1 MKCPKCQA
9 DILDDS
15 QFCSKCGAP
24 IHPGDKIFLSHTRTI
39 LRPIDEMVPGKILAD
54 KYKVIEVAGKGGMGI
69 VYKAED
75 TKLKRNVA
83 LKFLPP
89 ELTKNK
95 EAKERFVL
103 EAQAAAALSHPN
115 ICTIH
120 EINEEEGKSFIV
132 MEYVEGQ
139 SLKAKIDKGP
149 LEIAEALDSA
159 IHVAEGME
167 QAHKKGIVHRD
178 IKSANIMVTDAG
190 QAKIMDFGLAKVKG
204 GTLLTREGTTLGTV
218 AYMSPEQARGED
230 VDHRSDI
237 WSLGIVMY
245 EMLSGQLPFMG
256 DREASILYSV
266 VHEEAKPVTAW
277 NPDIPPELQQII
289 NRALKKK
296 PEARYAFASEMLN
309 DLKKYRDSLRVEEIG
324 VFNLRSFLGKI
335 RKPIVAIPALLIIA
349 LIALASIWFF
359 NRQAKIR
366 YARQEL
372 LPEIERIISEHKP
385 GIENYYDG
393 YKLILEAEKSIPHDP
408 KLTELLSACVV
419 SSSIHTTPPG
429 AKIYMKKYSEPDSD
443 WELLGTSPLEKIRLP
458 RGNFRWKME
467 KEGYETILAVSSTFE
482 IDLTKQNSIV
492 PYTTK
497 RILDKK
503 DNIPPGMVRVNG
515 AKVQYLKIGDLPD
528 FFIDRYE
535 VTNAQFK
542 EFIDKGGYQKKELW
556 KHEFIKGG
564 KKISWEE
571 SMAEFVDQTGRP
583 GPSTWHAG
591 DFPEGK
597 DDFPVSGLSWY
608 EAAAYAE
615 FGGKSLPTGIHWNIA
630 RGGYTPMASFSG
642 LFSILLP
649 MSNLNSEKPAPVGS
663 FQGMTAY
670 GTYDMAGNVREWCW
684 NKTQKGR
691 LIRGGAWNDF
701 SYMYGNWTQASSFD
715 RSEKNGFRCVLY
727 IEPEKL
733 PDTVFEPDL
742 VEEPIDL
749 YKQKPVPD
757 DVFEAYKNQF
767 SYDKTDLNA
776 QVESKDDSAE
786 DWIKE
791 KITLNAAYENER
803 IIMHLFLPR
812 NASPPYQTVIYF
824 PGSGSVHKSSSENI
838 VDVGEFKRN
847 LAFLLKNGRAVVY
860 PIYKGTFERRDPK
873 LTPIH
878 GGDNSHLYTQY
889 FIKLVQ
895 DLKRCI
901 DYLETRED
909 INIDKLAYCGFS
921 WGGKYGAIIPAVEAR
936 LKISIIKAGGMRG
949 EGRAE
954 ANAINYVTRV
964 KIPTLMLN
972 GEYDMTFPFETTVKP
987 MYDLLGT
994 PAEHKVL
1001 KTYPTDH
1008 FIPISEQVR
1017 EVLAWLDKY
1026 FGRPNK

>member
-1 MKCPKCQA
+1 
-9 DILDDS
+9 
-15 QFCSKCGAP
+15 
-24 IHPGDKIFLSHTRTI
+24 
-39 LRPIDEMVPGKILAD
+39 MVPGKVLAD

-69 VYKAED
+69 VYKAKD

-89 ELTKNK
+89 ELTKDK

-132 MEYVEGQ
+132 MEFVEGE

-149 LEIAEALDSA
+149 IEITEALD
-159 IHVAEGME
+159 ITIQVAEGME

-218 AYMSPEQARGED
+218 AYMSPEQARGEE

-309 DLKKYRDSLRVEEIG
+309 DLKKYRDSLRVEKMG
-324 VFNLRSFLGKI
+324 VFNLRSFLRKI
-335 RKPIVAIPALLIIA
+335 RKPIVAIPVLLIIA

-372 LPEIERIISEHKP
+372 LPKIELIISEIKP
-385 GIENYYDG
+385 GAENYYDA
-393 YKLILEAEKSIPHDP
+393 YKLILKAKKIIPEDP
-408 KLTELLSACVV
+408 KLIELLSACVV
-419 SSSIHTTPPG
+419 NSSIYTNPPG
-429 AKIYMKKYSEPDSD
+429 AKIYMKKYSESDSD

-458 RGNFRWKME
+458 LGNFRWKME
-467 KEGYETILAVSSTFE
+467 KEGYETVWAVSCTFD
-482 IDLTKQNSIV
+482 IDISKQSAII
-492 PYTTK
+492 PYTIK
-497 RILDKK
+497 RTLDKK
-503 DNIPPGMVRVNG
+503 ESIPPGMVRVNG
-515 AKVQYLKIGDLPD
+515 AKVQYLNIGDLPD

-535 VTNAQFK
+535 VINTQFK
-542 EFIDKGGYQKKELW
+542 EFIDKGGYQKKEYW
-556 KHEFIKGG
+556 QHEFLKDG
-564 KKISWEE
+564 KKLAWDEA
-571 SMAEFVDQTGRP
+571 MAEFVDQTGRP
-583 GPSTWHAG
+583 GPSTWQAG

-608 EAAAYAE
+608 EAAAYTE
-615 FGGKSLPTGIHWNIA
+615 FKGKSLPTGIHWNIA

-649 MSNLNSEKPAPVGS
+649 MSNLNGEKPATVGS
-663 FQGMTAY
+663 FQGMTVY
-670 GTYDMAGNVREWCW
+670 GAYDMAGNVREWCW

-691 LIRGGAWNDF
+691 LLRGGAWNDF

-733 PDTVFEPDL
+733 PDTVFAPDL
-742 VEEPIDL
+742 VEEEVDF
-749 YKQKPVPD
+749 YKQTPVPD

-767 SYDKTDLNA
+767 SYDKTDLNE

-791 KITLNAAYENER
+791 KITFDAAYENER
-803 IIMHLFLPR
+803 MILCLFLPK

-824 PGSGSVHKSSSENI
+824 PGSGSVYKSSSEDIVNI
-838 VDVGEFKRN
+838 NEFKQN
-847 LAFLLKNGRAVVY
+847 IAFLLKNGRAVAY
-860 PIYKGTFERRDPK
+860 PIYKGTFERSDPK
-873 LTPIH
+873 LSPIH
-878 GGDNSHLYTQY
+878 TGDNSHLYTQY
-889 FIKLVQ
+889 LIKLVQ

-921 WGGKYGAIIPAVEAR
+921 WGGLYGAIIPAVEER
-936 LKISIIKAGGMRG
+936 LKISIIKIGGMWG

-954 ANAINYVTRV
+954 ANEINYVTRV

-1001 KTYPTDH
+1001 KVYPTDH
-1008 FIPISEQVR
+1008 FIPRSEQVR

>member
-15 QFCSKCGAP
+15 QFCSKCGTP
-24 IHPGDKIFLSHTRTI
+24 IHQGDKAFLSHTRTI
-39 LRPIDEMVPGKILAD
+39 LRPIDELVPGTELVG
-54 KYKVIEVAGKGGMGI
+54 KYKIIDVVGKGGMGI

-89 ELTKNK
+89 ELTKDK
-95 EAKERFVL
+95 EAKDRFVI

-120 EINEEEGKSFIV
+120 EINEEEGKTFIA

-139 SLKAKIDKGP
+139 SLKTKIDRGP
-149 LEIAEALDSA
+149 LKTNDALDIA
-159 IHVAEGME
+159 IQVAEGIE

-178 IKSANIMVTDAG
+178 IKSANIVVTDAG
-190 QAKIMDFGLAKVKG
+190 QAKVMDFGLAKVKG
-204 GTLLTREGTTLGTV
+204 GTLLTRKGTTLGTV
-218 AYMSPEQARGED
+218 AYMSPEQARGEE

-245 EMLSGQLPFMG
+245 EMLSGQLPFIG

-266 VHEEAKPVTAW
+266 VHEEAKPVSAW
-277 NPDIPPELQQII
+277 NPDIPTELQQII

-296 PEARYAFASEMLN
+296 PEARYASASEMQK
-309 DLKKYRDSLRVEEIG
+309 DLQKYRDSLKAEEMG
-324 VFNLRSFLGKI
+324 VVNLRSFLRKI
-335 RKPIVAIPALLIIA
+335 RKPIVAFPTLII
-349 LIALASIWFF
+349 IAAIAIAAFWYS

-372 LPEIERIISEHKP
+372 LPKIEGTLNEIKP
-385 GIENYYDG
+385 GIENYYDA
-393 YKLILEAEKSIPHDP
+393 YKLILEAEKSIPNDP
-408 KLTELLSACVV
+408 KLIALLSSCVV
-419 SSSIHTTPPG
+419 NSSIHTDPPG

-443 WELLGTSPLEKIRLP
+443 WELLGTSQLEKIRLP

-467 KEGYETILAVSSTFE
+467 KEGYETVLAVSSTFD
-482 IDLTKQNSIV
+482 IDISKQSAVI
-492 PYTTK
+492 PYTIK
-497 RILDKK
+497 RTLDKK
-503 DNIPPGMVRVNG
+503 ESIPPGMVRVNG
-515 AKVQYLKIGDLPD
+515 AKVQYLNIGDLPD
-528 FFIDRYE
+528 FFIDRFE
-535 VTNAQFK
+535 VTNIQFK
-542 EFIDKGGYQKKELW
+542 EFIDKGGYQKKEYW
-556 KHEFIKGG
+556 KNEFLKDG
-564 KKISWEE
+564 KNLPWDEAI
-571 SMAEFVDQTGRP
+571 AEFVDQTGRP

-597 DDFPVSGLSWY
+597 DDFPVSGVNWY

-615 FGGKSLPTGIHWNIA
+615 FKGKSLPTGVHWGIA

-642 LFSILLP
+642 FFSLLLP
-649 MSNLNSEKPAPVGS
+649 MSNLNGEQPAPIGR
-663 FQGMTAY
+663 FQGMAAY
-670 GTYDMAGNVREWCW
+670 GTSDMAGNVREWCW
-684 NKTQKGR
+684 NETQKGR
-691 LIRGGAWNDF
+691 RIRGGAWNDF

-727 IEPEKL
+727 ISPEKL
-733 PDTVFEPDL
+733 PEIVFEPDL
-742 VEEPIDL
+742 FEEPIDL

-757 DVFEAYKNQF
+757 DVFKAYKNQF

-791 KITLNAAYENER
+791 RITFDAAYENER
-803 IIMHLFLPR
+803 MIMFLFLPK
-812 NASPPYQTVIYF
+812 NASPPFQTVIYF
-824 PGSGSVHKSSSENI
+824 PGSGSVRKRSSENI
-838 VDVGEFKRN
+838 EDVGEFKQN

-860 PIYKGTFERRDPK
+860 PIYKGTFERGDPK
-873 LTPIH
+873 LAPIH
-878 GGDNSHLYTQY
+878 TGDNSHLFTQY
-889 FIKLVQ
+889 LIKLVQ
-895 DLKRCI
+895 DLKRSI

-909 INIDKLAYCGFS
+909 IDIDKLAYFGFS
-921 WGGKYGAIIPAVEAR
+921 WGGLYGAIIPAVESR
-936 LKISIIKAGGMRG
+936 LKISITKVGGIRG
-949 EGRAE
+949 EGRDE
-954 ANAINYVTRV
+954 ANEINYVTRV

-994 PAEHKVL
+994 PDEHKVL

-1008 FIPISEQVR
+1008 YIPISEQVR

-1026 FGRPNK
+1026 FGPVK